1 MIELRTLLALSLAT
15 LSISGVAIAQDE
27 PPFLLG
33 PPPQD
38 GPVVVQA
45 GFYLSDVNR
54 VDEEAQQFEV
64 EGILTLRWRDERL
77 AFDPAAVGVQE
88 KVFQGNYQFS
98 EVATGW
104 WPQLIV
110 ANESGGYERQGM
122 VLRQRFDGTLTY
134 IEELNATIEI
144 PLNLHR
150 FPFDREEFE
159 IVFEVLGFSKDEV
172 LLEADP
178 QTTGSE
184 ESGVSITEWRL
195 DGIRADSREYD
206 PVYGD
211 GHRAALSAFVVTLE
225 MARLPGFM
233 LRVVVIPLAL
243 LVALSWSVFWMD
255 RESLGDRMDIS
266 FIGILT
272 VVAYQIMVSG
282 FLPRISYPTLMSA
295 FLYISFLA
303 MCAAV
308 VVNLRVGHLDRTG
321 RRAHGD
327 LVDRRCRWVFPL
339 GYLVAVL
346 LAAGYYFLR
355 Y

>member
-1 MIELRTLLALSLAT
+1 MVICRVLLIAALSIT
-15 LSISGVAIAQDE
+15 SVAIAADE
-27 PPFLLG
+27 GPFLLG
-33 PPPQD
+33 PPAQD
-38 GPVVVQA
+38 GPVVVKA
-45 GFYLSDVNR
+45 GFYLSDVND
-54 VDEEAQQFEV
+54 VDEEDQQIEI
-64 EGILTLRWRDERL
+64 EGILTMSWQDDRL
-77 AFDPAAVGVQE
+77 VFDPAESGVQE

-98 EVATGW
+98 EIATGW
-104 WPQLIV
+104 WPQLV
-110 ANESGGYERQGM
+110 LANESGGYERQGM
-122 VLRQRFDGTLTY
+122 VLRNGFDGSMTY
-134 IEELNATIEI
+134 VEEMNATVEI
-144 PLNLHR
+144 PMSLHR

-159 IVFEVLGFSKDEV
+159 IIFEVLGFNKDEV

-184 ESGVSITEWRL
+184 ASGVSISEWRL
-195 DGIRADSREYD
+195 EEIRVATREYD

-211 GHRAALSAFVVTLE
+211 GQQGMLSAFVMTLD
-225 MARLPGFM
+225 MARRPGFM
-233 LRVVVIPLAL
+233 LRVVVIPLML

-295 FLYISFLA
+295 FLYISFLTL
-303 MCAAV
+303 CAAV
-308 VVNLRVGHLDRTG
+308 VVNLRVGHLDRSD
-321 RRAHGD
+321 RREQGD
-327 LVDRRCRWVFPL
+327 RVDRRSRWAFPL
-339 GYLVAVL
+339 GYVMAVL